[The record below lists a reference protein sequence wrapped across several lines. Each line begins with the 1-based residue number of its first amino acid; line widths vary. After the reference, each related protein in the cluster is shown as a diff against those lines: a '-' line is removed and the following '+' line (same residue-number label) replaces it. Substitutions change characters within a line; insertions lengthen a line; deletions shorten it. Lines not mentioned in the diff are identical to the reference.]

1 MSTALA
7 QLRAK
12 TDRDLV
18 LLIRRELQRSKAEA
32 EEGRWMQ
39 AADAIKRAEAWLSL
53 ANLTSAERAR
63 LARSIAN
70 ARASIEM
77 PEVACA

>member
-39 AADAIKRAEAWLSL
+39 AADAIKRAEAWLKL
-53 ANLTSAERAR
+53 ANLTSAEGAR
-63 LARSIAN
+63 LERSIAN

>member
-18 LLIRRELQRSKAEA
+18 LLIRKELQRSKAEA
-32 EEGRWMQ
+32 EDGRWMK
-39 AADAIKRAEAWLSL
+39 AADAIKRAEAWLKL
-53 ANLTSAERAR
+53 ANLTSAEHAR
-63 LARSIAN
+63 LERSIAN